1 MNSREM
7 SLKARIRN
15 YAQKSGLTAQVVLQN
30 FMFERFLARLSRS
43 EYKDKFV
50 IKGGILIAAIVGLDM
65 RSTMDIDTTL
75 RGLPLEEEKVRSAI
89 ESIGNVALDDDV
101 AFRVMSI
108 EPIRKD
114 DHYGGYRVRIEAVYD
129 TIAATLSI
137 DVTAGDVITPGAV
150 QYEFNGILDETE
162 HISLWGYNIETVMA
176 EKAETILR
184 RGVFNTRPRDYYDI
198 YILGTTQNYSRE
210 VFRNALAATAA
221 HRGTAELIADPA
233 TIVSSLSNNGD
244 LQEMWTKYQNRFPYA
259 RKIQYTDVITV
270 LKSLLGLQ

>member
-1 MNSREM
+1 M

-15 YAQKSGLTAQVVLQN
+15 YAKKSGLTAQVVLQN

-50 IKGGILIAAIVGLDM
+50 IKGGILIAAIVGLDV

-75 RGLPLEEEKVRSAI
+75 RGLPLEEQKVRSAI
-89 ESIGNVALDDDV
+89 ESIGKVALDDNV
-101 AFRVMSI
+101 AFRVVSI

-114 DHYGGYRVRIEAVYD
+114 DHYGGYRVRIDAVYD
-129 TIAATLSI
+129 TIATTLSI

-150 QYEFNGILDETE
+150 RYEFNGILDETE

-198 YILGTTQNYSRE
+198 YILGTTQNYSRK

-221 HRGTAELIADPA
+221 HRRTTELIADPV
-233 TIVSSLSNNGD
+233 TIVSNISNSGD

-259 RKIQYTDVITV
+259 RTIQYADVITV

>member
-15 YAQKSGLTAQVVLQN
+15 YAKKSGLTAQVVLQN

-50 IKGGILIAAIVGLDM
+50 IKGGILIAAIVGLDV

-75 RGLPLEEEKVRSAI
+75 RGLPLEEQKVRSAI
-89 ESIGNVALDDDV
+89 ESIGKVALDDNV
-101 AFRVMSI
+101 AFRVVSI

-114 DHYGGYRVRIEAVYD
+114 DHYGGYRVRIDAVYD
-129 TIAATLSI
+129 TIATTLSI

-150 QYEFNGILDETE
+150 RYEFNGILDETE

-198 YILGTTQNYSRE
+198 YILGTTQNYSRK

-221 HRGTAELIADPA
+221 HRRTTELIADPA
-233 TIVSSLSNNGD
+233 TIVSNISNSGD

-259 RKIQYTDVITV
+259 RTIQYADVITV